1 MLNKPLL
8 FERTRP
14 SSTGD
19 YFTAPKLIVL
29 ALAPSDVWM
38 ASEGVY
44 KVAYKAWVDNGE
56 YIAWV
61 ALEELT
67 EVLEDGTYILYRG
80 TWDKLS
86 SWVGK
91 KLQYAVSFL
100 PPTFP

>member
-1 MLNKPLL
+1 LLNKPLL

-14 SSTGD
+14 ASTGD

-61 ALEELT
+61 GIEELN
-67 EVLEDGTYILYRG
+67 EVLEDGTYILRRS
-80 TWDKLS
+80 TWARLSGWVDKQLR
-86 SWVGK
+86 
-91 KLQYAVSFL
+91 YAFSLLPSF
-100 PPTFP
+100 P

>member
-1 MLNKPLL
+1 LLNKPLL
-8 FERTRP
+8 FERKPIVYRGLFHGP
-14 SSTGD
+14 R
-19 YFTAPKLIVL
+19 LIVL

-91 KLQYAVSFL
+91 KLQYAIW
-100 PPTFP
+100 